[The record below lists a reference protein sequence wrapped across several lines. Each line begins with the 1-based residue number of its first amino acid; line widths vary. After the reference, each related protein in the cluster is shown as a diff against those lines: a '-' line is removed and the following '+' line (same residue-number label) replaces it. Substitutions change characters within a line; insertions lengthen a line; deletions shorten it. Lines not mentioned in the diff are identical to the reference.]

1 LREKRY
7 SKEAVERYGLI
18 HALLRARNYTQADAE
33 LVNLYKSLESDDT
46 DKTALEDHRLG
57 KAIRIER
64 KISESNAMIETL
76 AARVKLAA
84 GDKAEAFDIYK
95 EALKTFPQHRALTYD
110 YADALLRH
118 ESAEAAIKFV
128 SQQLQ
133 FSPNDIRL
141 YKLQAQGYEALG
153 NPMAQHRALA
163 EAYSRQG
170 NYSAAV
176 EQLQTA
182 LRNSDADFYEASSA
196 EARLRELRELAAE
209 QTKSK

>member
-1 LREKRY
+1 
-7 SKEAVERYGLI
+7 
-18 HALLRARNYTQADAE
+18 
-33 LVNLYKSLESDDT
+33 
-46 DKTALEDHRLG
+46 
-57 KAIRIER
+57 
-64 KISESNAMIETL
+64 
-76 AARVKLAA
+76 
-84 GDKAEAFDIYK
+84 
-95 EALKTFPQHRALTYD
+95 
-110 YADALLRH
+110 LRH

-133 FSPNDIRL
+133 LSPNDIRL